1 MKNKFK
7 TILLLL
13 SIGLLASCKT
23 LLISEKK
30 VPMEKIC
37 GSSADYDC
45 RATGFGS
52 ATPTYRNYKKERP
65 NVSGKGK
72 YAGLGRSADIRKN
85 IFHNTYSVLELDS
98 AEVNI
103 EKTEIDYDLTKDNL
117 TKIVADLNAELKKQ
131 KISANAKLQIKND
144 FEKALKNSLVI
155 KAYIE
160 TYTMTGGIQ
169 DSIRDAYDGINTT
182 KRYTD
187 AVARLKENNRPL
199 IRQVI
204 VIREICEFN
213 ENKNVKNILEPILN
227 ANIGEG
233 DAKANAVLS
242 GTLKRDKV
250 ENFATEYD
258 KTTVYSYGYFSDD
271 WMYKK

>member
-13 SIGLLASCKT
+13 SISLLASCKT
-23 LLISEKK
+23 ILISEKK

-98 AEVNI
+98 NEVNI
-103 EKTEIDYDLTKDNL
+103 EKTEIDYDLKKDNL
-117 TKIVADLNAELKKQ
+117 TKIVAGLNAELKKQ
-131 KISANAKLQIKND
+131 KISADAKLQIKND

-187 AVARLKENNRPL
+187 AVARLKEKDRPL

-213 ENKNVKNILEPILN
+213 ENKNVINILEPILN

-233 DAKANAVLS
+233 NAKANAVLT